1 MIIIIVIIMF
11 MPLYVAINT
20 QEQRQY
26 YEQCQ
31 YYFLHAFLP
40 LLFIESLQSR

>member
-1 MIIIIVIIMF
+1 MIIIIVIIMV

-20 QEQRQY
+20 QEQCQY
-26 YEQCQ
+26 YEQSQ

-40 LLFIESLQSR
+40 SSS